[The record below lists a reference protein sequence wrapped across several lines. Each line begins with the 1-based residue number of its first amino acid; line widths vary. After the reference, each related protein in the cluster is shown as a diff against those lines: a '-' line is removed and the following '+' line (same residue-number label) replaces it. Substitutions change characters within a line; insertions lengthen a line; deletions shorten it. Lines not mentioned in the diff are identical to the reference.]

1 MLVKSVNASICLPKC
16 IYCLLLWTLWIAYN
30 NGESKDAMKIQE
42 IRAITIMNKSKLPEA
57 AYCINP
63 YVGCSHR
70 CVYCYA
76 RFMRRF
82 TVHQEA

>member
-1 MLVKSVNASICLPKC
+1 
-16 IYCLLLWTLWIAYN
+16 
-30 NGESKDAMKIQE
+30 MKIQE

-57 AYCINP
+57 EYCINP

-82 TVHQEA
+82 TGHQEA